1 MNKKTFCAMTGVIFA
16 VVALVHLLRLY
27 FGWPVLIGDW
37 SVPMWLSWFGLIV
50 TGALSVAGLSLATR
64 G

>member
-1 MNKKTFCAMTGVIFA
+1 MNKKTFCVVTGVIFA

-27 FGWPVLIGDW
+27 FGWPVQIGDW
-37 SVPMWLSWFGLIV
+37 SVPMWVSWFGLIV

-64 G
+64 S